1 MIESKYRKT
10 LKKTHNAK
18 IRKKEGERERKKE
31 EIRRLNRLSWP
42 NKI

>member
-18 IRKKEGERERKKE
+18 IIRKEGEKEKKKE
-31 EIRRLNRLSWP
+31 IRTLNLLSWP